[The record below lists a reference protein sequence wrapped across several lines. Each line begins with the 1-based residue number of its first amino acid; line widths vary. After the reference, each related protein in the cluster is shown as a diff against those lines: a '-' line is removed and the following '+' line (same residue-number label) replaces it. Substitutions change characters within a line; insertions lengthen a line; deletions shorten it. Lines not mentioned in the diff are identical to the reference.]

1 MSQHT
6 QAELSELPTDFTQFL
21 STRLGMETST
31 ALSLLGSFLLTFEPA
46 TGHHRPDWAGL
57 KGKPEYELGLTGR

>member
-6 QAELSELPTDFTQFL
+6 QGELSELPMDFTQFL

-31 ALSLLGSFLLTFEPA
+31 ALSLLGAFLLTFEPV
-46 TGHHRPDWAGL
+46 TGPHRPDWAGL
-57 KGKPEYELGLTGR
+57 KRKPEYELGLTGR